1 MFNECLKIGWKTAYF
16 CILNFSFK
24 NHFVWEVISSIQ
36 HSVSSPE
43 KMKFDNVVQSHV
55 ERARLP
61 IKNELFHILHIIIE
75 ATQHAI
81 YLLNIKFC

>member
-1 MFNECLKIGWKTAYF
+1 MFNECLKIGWKTAHF
-16 CILNFSFK
+16 GILNFSFW

-43 KMKFDNVVQSHV
+43 EKVKFDKVVQSHV
-55 ERARLP
+55 ERARVP
-61 IKNELFHILHIIIE
+61 DYWIE

-81 YLLNIKFC
+81 YLLNIKLC